1 MHSIYGVC
9 GFYSDRQDH
18 LHITV
23 VNLIM
28 EPKFILE

>member
-1 MHSIYGVC
+1 MNSIYGIC
-9 GFYSDRQDH
+9 GFSSGRQDH

-28 EPKFILE
+28 EPKSY